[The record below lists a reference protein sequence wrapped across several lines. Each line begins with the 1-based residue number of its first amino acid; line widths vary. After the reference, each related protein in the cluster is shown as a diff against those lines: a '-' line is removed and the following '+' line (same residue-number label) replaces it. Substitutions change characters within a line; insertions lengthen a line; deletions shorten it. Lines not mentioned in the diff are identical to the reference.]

1 MLEVVVKGF
10 HFLSEASRTN
20 RFGLGCPLEKKVGF
34 SEGLES
40 SPLDSSLDFITWTIW
55 ILKCR
60 TAFGFAVRRSFT
72 AVGGAPLPPTAAFPL
87 PIPYP
92 TVWHGGGP
100 GLSKLRFKKLAMKR
114 LLNLVVLA
122 LDFQYLGRAPTAEE
136 IGRCPNKWQVR
147 CYDRLRTLLAACG
160 TDPEPFPLAPGRSGP
175 ELGACLFQ
183 LEQFLAKPLL
193 LERGY
198 RERLGADFVDDPSIF
213 PGALPAV
220 EALPINGS
228 GGWDMQ
234 AFIDDELWLPYVEP
248 KFLLHEEYPDPG
260 DVPSFA
266 NESYDENLQLITNCG
281 TGEAFWSCSLAPLKK
296 AFSARSSMLSRTRRL
311 TARLVTGATQTNVKD
326 TPVDH
331 HLIYLKELY
340 FVLCGSLGFHIAFWG
355 QLLTAEIST
364 IRRRSLLPEPRP
376 TFCPSGLRL
385 CEADFSLS
393 ALL

>member
-213 PGALPAV
+213 PEELYPQLRPYRSMAV
-220 EALPINGS
+220 EAGICRPSLMMSYGFPMSNRSFFCMRSILTLE
-228 GGWDMQ
+228 M
-234 AFIDDELWLPYVEP
+234 
-248 KFLLHEEYPDPG
+248 FL
-260 DVPSFA
+260 A
-266 NESYDENLQLITNCG
+266 LQMRAMMRT
-281 TGEAFWSCSLAPLKK
+281 CS
-296 AFSARSSMLSRTRRL
+296 
-311 TARLVTGATQTNVKD
+311 
-326 TPVDH
+326 
-331 HLIYLKELY
+331 
-340 FVLCGSLGFHIAFWG
+340 
-355 QLLTAEIST
+355 
-364 IRRRSLLPEPRP
+364 
-376 TFCPSGLRL
+376 
-385 CEADFSLS
+385 
-393 ALL
+393 